1 MRKIIFVSM
10 LVLVGVVLWGCGD
23 RAHKSDT
30 SPVAPPVRGGELHA
44 GELHNEMMQA
54 FESRAP
60 LESISSMNWEQW
72 LETTL
77 NSMED
82 VYVAHDIPFDREA
95 MSQHIVQMVKI
106 FGALKQATGIE
117 PGMLRASE
125 TPEADLSRLVGQ
137 LEKWKLVDKKTAA
150 TMLEFRVD
158 DRAAARAESITDGA
172 LRDVFRIGASSR
184 EFWILHERR
193 TPVQTTLSDTEDPP
207 CKKCSIGSTVSDYL
221 GGLVGRLICGGD
233 PACRAGMAAAASLL
247 YNLAT
252 GYCDNHPCGFDNFWP
267 PVIWP

>member
-1 MRKIIFVSM
+1 MRKIIFVSC
-10 LVLVGVVLWGCGD
+10 LVAVGVALWGCAE
-23 RAHKSDT
+23 RAHKSDI
-30 SPVAPPVRGGELHA
+30 SPVAPPARGGEIHA
-44 GELHNEMMQA
+44 GELHNEIMQA
-54 FESRAP
+54 FESRAS
-60 LESISSMNWEQW
+60 LESISSMNWEEW

-77 NSMED
+77 NSMEE
-82 VYVAHDIPFDREA
+82 VYGAHDIPFDREG
-95 MSQHIVQMVKI
+95 MSEHIVQMVKI

-125 TPEADLSRLVGQ
+125 TPQEDLNRLVGQ
-137 LEKWKLVDKKTAA
+137 LEKWKLVDRKTAA

-158 DRAAARAESITDGA
+158 ERASARAESISDAA

-184 EFWILHERR
+184 EFWISHERR
-193 TPVQTTLSDTEDPP
+193 TPIQTNDGDEPP
-207 CKKCSIGSTVSDYL
+207 CKKCSFGSTISDYF
-221 GGLVGRLICGGD
+221 GGLVGRLVCGGD
-233 PACRAGMAAAASLL
+233 PACRAGMAGAASLL